1 MTSSGLPR
9 ELVALLYNDLSG
21 LTRGRAFPLEQIDRR
36 RESGVGWVPANQG
49 LTAFGAIAEPNPWG
63 SVGDLRLVPDV
74 NTEVRVDLW
83 ADAPPVHFFLCDA
96 TAEDGS
102 EWDSC
107 ARSLL
112 RKALNRLAD
121 IAGASLV
128 VAFEQE
134 FRLSLPTDTTPAPAA
149 FTYDALRSAE
159 PFPTALV
166 AALAEAGVE
175 VETVL
180 PEYGERQWELSSAP
194 CDGLRAAD
202 DAVICRE
209 LVREVARRIGG
220 RASFTP
226 IIDPDQPG
234 NGMHIHFSFLDRE
247 GERAGEGIARRFA
260 AGVLAHL
267 DALCAFTAPT
277 GISYLRL
284 KPHRWSAA
292 YAFAGR
298 QNREAAIRL
307 VAAGRGGDEHLEFR
321 AADCA
326 ASPYLALA
334 MLVFA
339 GIDGVD
345 RLAPVEIWDVDPGE
359 LSEAERAA
367 KGAVRL
373 PDSLSRA
380 LDAAERDDY
389 LRSCVSRDLFSAYV
403 SMKRT
408 ELSLL
413 DGLDPRES
421 CERYAGVY

>member
-1 MTSSGLPR
+1 VKPAGPPT

-21 LTRGRAFPLEQIDRR
+21 LTRGRAFPLDQIDRR
-36 RESGVGWVPANQG
+36 RKSGVGWVPANQG

-63 SVGDLRLVPDV
+63 SVGDLRLLPDAG
-74 NTEVRVDLW
+74 TEVRVDLW
-83 ADAPPVHFFLCDA
+83 PDTPPVHFFLCDA
-96 TAEDGS
+96 TEVDGS

-107 ARSLL
+107 ARTLL
-112 RKALNRLAD
+112 RNALAQLAD
-121 IAGASLV
+121 LAGASMV
-128 VAFEQE
+128 AAFEQE
-134 FRLSLPTDTTPAPAA
+134 FRLTLPTDTEPAPAA

-159 PFPTALV
+159 PFASTLV

-194 CDGLRAAD
+194 RPGLRAAD

-209 LVREVARRIGG
+209 LVREVARRLGG

-234 NGMHIHFSFLDRE
+234 NGMHVHFSFRGPDGQSLSEDV
-247 GERAGEGIARRFA
+247 AGRFA
-260 AGVLAHL
+260 AGVLTHL

-277 GISYLRL
+277 PISYLRL
-284 KPHRWSAA
+284 TPHRWSAG

-307 VAAGRGGDEHLEFR
+307 VPAGRGGDDHLEFR

-339 GIDGVD
+339 GIDGID
-345 RLAPVEIWDVDPGE
+345 RLAPVEVWDVDPGE

-367 KGAVRL
+367 KGVARL

-380 LDAAERDDY
+380 LDAAESDDY
-389 LRSCVSRDLFSAYV
+389 LRGCLSADLFAAYT

-413 DGLDPRES
+413 DGLDPGES
-421 CERYAGVY
+421 CARYACVY